1 MHYIVDCDT
10 GIDDTLALV
19 TLLELLK
26 GDPGSDLLGV
36 TASYGN
42 VTMEQGLRNSLAVLH
57 LFGADDV
64 PVYPGVEHALG
75 MRSFEVAP
83 GVELVHGR
91 NGLGGQ
97 EIPDSPRKAESMPAS
112 VFMARAAKKYGK
124 DLTIIATGAFTNL
137 ADALRARPQ
146 MAREIGGIVMMGT
159 SVSVPGS
166 INAWTEANV
175 GADPEAASQVLAS
188 GADLLIVGRDVTS
201 TTILT
206 QAQARRW
213 ALAGTDR
220 GRFLSAIMDWYMR
233 SFATRFPGPG
243 ACSISDPTA
252 VVLALHPGLI
262 TLELDRHLM
271 VDLDGPTRGRTIVD
285 TAFAPDPDPRTRIVL
300 RLDNSKFMDILLGAV
315 SGAVAASD

>member
-10 GIDDTLALV
+10 GIDDSLALV

-42 VTMEQGLRNSLAVLH
+42 VTMGQGLRNSLAVLH

-91 NGLGGQ
+91 NGLGNQ
-97 EIPDSPRKAESMPAS
+97 EIPDSPRKAETMTAS
-112 VFMARAAKKYGK
+112 VFMGRAAKKYGK

-137 ADALRARPQ
+137 ADALTARPQ
-146 MAREIGGIVMMGT
+146 MAREIAGIVMMGT

-175 GADPEAASQVLAS
+175 GADPEAAARVLGG
-188 GADLLIVGRDVTS
+188 GADLLIVGRDVT
-201 TTILT
+201 TTTLLSRAQT
-206 QAQARRW
+206 QKW
-213 ALAGTDR
+213 AETGTVR
-220 GRFLSAIMDWYMR
+220 GRFLTAMLDWYIR
-233 SFATRFPGPG
+233 SYEINFDGLDG
-243 ACSISDPTA
+243 CYISDPA
-252 VVLALHPGLI
+252 AAVLALHPELI

-271 VDLDGPTRGRTIVD
+271 VDLTGPTRGRTIVD
-285 TAFAPDPDPRTRIVL
+285 TSFSPDPDPRTRIVL
-300 RLDNSKFMDILLGAV
+300 RLDNEKFMEILLGAV
-315 SGAVAASD
+315 GKAVAASD